1 MQNHLYI
8 CCRFARL
15 IYKIGGEIMGFIHKT
30 YLQITLD
37 EKDKEMI
44 KNKAVELGYKSTS
57 AFVIDSTKSYFKLEV
72 DMKAYRDLTKE
83 INYIGKNINSLI
95 RRINTD
101 GIYIDNDIDFLR
113 VNQKKIIKLINTEY
127 DRLLDLKTQFN
138 SDSLSK
144 KQKEKLIKSLSENQ
158 IKIPKKL
165 VLEEVYE
172 KIKEDFVYIIE
183 CIENSPEQDME
194 VTEYVWQYL
203 YGDTLYKLEDDQ
215 LIKLADSIFIFAQ
228 KVKFKLS
235 KLDNVF
241 SDDDWFE
248 LKDILDEYEIY

>member
-1 MQNHLYI
+1 M
-8 CCRFARL
+8 A
-15 IYKIGGEIMGFIHKT
+15 FIHKT

-57 AFVIDSTKSYFKLEV
+57 AFVIDSAKSHFKLEV

-101 GIYIDNDIDFLR
+101 GIYTDNDIDFLR
-113 VNQKKIIKLINTEY
+113 INQKKIIKLINTEY
-127 DRLLDLKTQFN
+127 DRLLDLKTKFN

-172 KIKEDFVYIIE
+172 KIKEDFIYIIE

-203 YGDTLYKLEDDQ
+203 YGDTLYKLDDDQ
-215 LIKLADSIFIFAQ
+215 FIKLADSIFIFAQ
-228 KVKFKLS
+228 KLKFKLS
-235 KLDNVF
+235 KLDNIF

>member
-1 MQNHLYI
+1 MKGEMKLREN
-8 CCRFARL
+8 RKKERL
-15 IYKIGGEIMGFIHKT
+15 EIQLFK
-30 YLQITLD
+30 D
-37 EKDKEMI
+37 EKEFI
-44 KNKAVELGYKSTS
+44 KNKSIDFGYKNVS
-57 AFVIDSTKSYFKLEV
+57 AFVIDSVKSHFKLEV

-101 GIYIDNDIDFLR
+101 GIYTDNDIDFLR
-113 VNQKKIIKLINTEY
+113 VNQKKIIKIMNTEY
-127 DRLLDLKTQFN
+127 DRLLDLKTKFN

>member
-1 MQNHLYI
+1 
-8 CCRFARL
+8 
-15 IYKIGGEIMGFIHKT
+15 MGFIYKT

-57 AFVIDSTKSYFKLEV
+57 AFIIDSAKTHFKLNV
-72 DMKAYRDLTKE
+72 DMKVYRDLTKE

-101 GIYIDNDIDFLR
+101 GIYTDSDIDFLR
-113 VNQKKIIKLINTEY
+113 VNQKKIVNLINTEY
-127 DRLLDLKTQFN
+127 DRLIDLKTKFN

-144 KQKEKLIKSLSENQ
+144 KQKEKLIQSLAENQ
-158 IKIPKKL
+158 IQIPKKL

-183 CIENSPEQDME
+183 CIENSPEQNKE

-203 YGDTLYKLEDDQ
+203 YGDTLYKLDDNQ

-228 KVKFKLS
+228 KLKFKLS
-235 KLDNVF
+235 KLDNIF

>member
-1 MQNHLYI
+1 M
-8 CCRFARL
+8 A
-15 IYKIGGEIMGFIHKT
+15 FIHKT

-44 KNKAVELGYKSTS
+44 KKKAIELGYKSTS
-57 AFVIDSTKSYFKLEV
+57 AFVIDSAKTHFKLEV

-101 GIYIDNDIDFLR
+101 GIYTDSDIDFLR
-113 VNQKKIIKLINTEY
+113 VNQKKIINIINTEY
-127 DRLLDLKTQFN
+127 DRLIDLKTKFN

-144 KQKEKLIKSLSENQ
+144 KQKEKLIQSLTENQ
-158 IKIPKKL
+158 IQIPKKL

-183 CIENSPEQDME
+183 CIENSPEQDKE

-203 YGDTLYKLEDDQ
+203 YGDTLYKLDDNQ

-228 KVKFKLS
+228 KLKFKLS

>member
-1 MQNHLYI
+1 MT
-8 CCRFARL
+8 
-15 IYKIGGEIMGFIHKT
+15 FIHKT

-44 KNKAVELGYKSTS
+44 KNKAEELGYKTVS
-57 AFVIDSTKSYFKLEV
+57 AFLVDSAKTYFKLEV
-72 DMKAYRDLTKE
+72 DMKIYRDLTKE

-101 GIYIDNDIDFLR
+101 GIYTDHDIDFLK
-113 VNQKKIIKLINTEY
+113 VNQKKIIKIIHKEY
-127 DRLLDLKTQFN
+127 DRLLDLKTKFN
-138 SDSLSK
+138 SDSLTK
-144 KQKEKLIKSLSENQ
+144 KQKQKLIESLSENQ
-158 IKIPKKL
+158 MQIPKKL

-172 KIKEDFVYIIE
+172 KIKEDFLYIIE
-183 CIENSPEQDME
+183 SIENSPEQAKE

-203 YGDTLYKLEDDQ
+203 YGDTLYKLDDNQ

-228 KVKFKLS
+228 KLKFKLS

-241 SDDDWFE
+241 EDDDWFE

>member
-1 MQNHLYI
+1 
-8 CCRFARL
+8 
-15 IYKIGGEIMGFIHKT
+15 MGFIHKT

-57 AFVIDSTKSYFKLEV
+57 AFIIDSAKTHFKLNV
-72 DMKAYRDLTKE
+72 DMKVYRDLTKE

-101 GIYIDNDIDFLR
+101 GIYTDSDIDFLR
-113 VNQKKIIKLINTEY
+113 VNQKKIVNLINTEY
-127 DRLLDLKTQFN
+127 DRLIDLKTKFN

-144 KQKEKLIKSLSENQ
+144 KQKEKLIQSLSENQ
-158 IKIPKKL
+158 MQIPKKL
-165 VLEEVYE
+165 ILEEVYE

-183 CIENSPEQDME
+183 CIENSPEQDKE
-194 VTEYVWQYL
+194 DTEYVWQYL
-203 YGDTLYKLEDDQ
+203 YGDTLYKLDDNQ

-228 KVKFKLS
+228 KLKFKLS

-241 SDDDWFE
+241 LDDDWFE

>member
-1 MQNHLYI
+1 MPRI
-8 CCRFARL
+8 
-15 IYKIGGEIMGFIHKT
+15 KT
-30 YLQITLD
+30 DLKMSLSK
-37 EKDKEMI
+37 EDKEFV
-44 KNKAVELGYKSTS
+44 KNKATDLGYKTVS
-57 AFVIDSTKSYFKLEV
+57 AFLIDSAKTHFKLEV
-72 DMKAYRDLTKE
+72 DMKVYRNLAKE

-101 GIYIDNDIDFLR
+101 GIYTDNDINFLR
-113 VNQKKIIKLINTEY
+113 VNQKKIINLINTEY
-127 DRLLDLKTQFN
+127 DRLIDLKTKFN

-144 KQKEKLIKSLSENQ
+144 KQKEKLIQSLSENQ
-158 IKIPKKL
+158 IQIPKKL

-183 CIENSPEQDME
+183 CIENSPEQGKE

-203 YGDTLYKLEDDQ
+203 YGDTLYKVDDNQ
-215 LIKLADSIFIFAQ
+215 LIKMADNIFIFAQ
-228 KVKFKLS
+228 KLKFKLS

-241 SDDDWFE
+241 EDDDWFE

>member
-1 MQNHLYI
+1 MKLGAN
-8 CCRFARL
+8 RKKERL
-15 IYKIGGEIMGFIHKT
+15 EIQLFK
-30 YLQITLD
+30 D
-37 EKDKEMI
+37 EKEFF
-44 KNKAVELGYKSTS
+44 KNKSIDFGYKNVS
-57 AFVIDSTKSYFKLEV
+57 AFVIDSVKSHFKLEV

-101 GIYIDNDIDFLR
+101 GIYTDNDIDFLR
-113 VNQKKIIKLINTEY
+113 VNQKKIIKIMNTEY
-127 DRLLDLKTQFN
+127 DRLLDLKTKFN

>member
-1 MQNHLYI
+1 MVRTNTYFQM
-8 CCRFARL
+8 RL
-15 IYKIGGEIMGFIHKT
+15 TE
-30 YLQITLD
+30 D
-37 EKDKEMI
+37 DKKYI
-44 KNKAVELGYKSTS
+44 KNKSEELGYKNVS
-57 AFVIDSTKSYFKLEV
+57 AFLIDSAKTHFKLEV

-101 GIYIDNDIDFLR
+101 GIYTDSDIDFLK
-113 VNQKKIIKLINTEY
+113 VNQTKIINRINSEY
-127 DRLLDLKTQFN
+127 DRLIDLKTKFN

-144 KQKEKLIKSLSENQ
+144 KQKEKLIQSLTENQ
-158 IKIPKKL
+158 IQIPKKL

-172 KIKEDFVYIIE
+172 KIKEDFLYIIE
-183 CIENSPEQDME
+183 CIENSPEQDKE

-203 YGDTLYKLEDDQ
+203 YGDTLFKLDDNQ
-215 LIKLADSIFIFAQ
+215 LIELADSIFIFTQ
-228 KVKFKLS
+228 KLKFKLS

-241 SDDDWFE
+241 EDDEWFE

>member
-1 MQNHLYI
+1 MVRTNTYFQM
-8 CCRFARL
+8 RL
-15 IYKIGGEIMGFIHKT
+15 TE
-30 YLQITLD
+30 D
-37 EKDKEMI
+37 DKKYI
-44 KNKAVELGYKSTS
+44 KNKSEELGYKNVS
-57 AFVIDSTKSYFKLEV
+57 AFLIESAKTHFKLEV
-72 DMKAYRDLTKE
+72 DMKVYRDLAKE

-101 GIYIDNDIDFLR
+101 GIYMDNDIDFLS
-113 VNQKKIIKLINTEY
+113 VNQKKIVNLINTEY
-127 DRLLDLKTQFN
+127 DRLIDLKTKFN

-144 KQKEKLIKSLSENQ
+144 KQKEKLIQSLTENQ
-158 IKIPKKL
+158 IQIPKKL

-172 KIKEDFVYIIE
+172 KIKEDFIYIIE
-183 CIENSPEQDME
+183 CIENSPEQDKE

-203 YGDTLYKLEDDQ
+203 YGDTLYNLDDNQ

>member
-1 MQNHLYI
+1 
-8 CCRFARL
+8 
-15 IYKIGGEIMGFIHKT
+15 MGFIHKT

-57 AFVIDSTKSYFKLEV
+57 AFIIDSAKTHFKLEV

-101 GIYIDNDIDFLR
+101 GIYTDSDIDFLR
-113 VNQKKIIKLINTEY
+113 VNQRKIVNLINTEY
-127 DRLLDLKTQFN
+127 DRLIDLKTKFN

-144 KQKEKLIKSLSENQ
+144 KQKGKLIQSLTENQ
-158 IKIPKKL
+158 IQIPKKL
-165 VLEEVYE
+165 ALEEVYE
-172 KIKEDFVYIIE
+172 KIKEDFIYIIE
-183 CIENSPEQDME
+183 CIENSPEQDKE
-194 VTEYVWQYL
+194 VSEYVWQYL
-203 YGDTLYKLEDDQ
+203 YGDTLFKLDDNQ
-215 LIKLADSIFIFAQ
+215 LIELADSIFIFAQ
-228 KVKFKLS
+228 KLKFKLS

-241 SDDDWFE
+241 EDDDWFE

>member
-1 MQNHLYI
+1 MKLREN
-8 CCRFARL
+8 RKKERL
-15 IYKIGGEIMGFIHKT
+15 EIQLFK
-30 YLQITLD
+30 D
-37 EKDKEMI
+37 EKEFI
-44 KNKAVELGYKSTS
+44 KNKSIDFGYKNVS
-57 AFVIDSTKSYFKLEV
+57 AFVIDSVKSHFKLEV

-101 GIYIDNDIDFLR
+101 GIYTDNDIDFLR
-113 VNQKKIIKLINTEY
+113 VNQKKIIKIMNTEY
-127 DRLLDLKTQFN
+127 DRLLDLKTKFN

-215 LIKLADSIFIFAQ
+215 LIKLANSIFIFAQ

>member
-1 MQNHLYI
+1 
-8 CCRFARL
+8 
-15 IYKIGGEIMGFIHKT
+15 MGFIHKT

-57 AFVIDSTKSYFKLEV
+57 AFIIDSAKTHFKLNV
-72 DMKAYRDLTKE
+72 DMKVYRDLTKE

-101 GIYIDNDIDFLR
+101 EIYTDSDIDFLR
-113 VNQKKIIKLINTEY
+113 VNQKKIINLINTEY
-127 DRLLDLKTQFN
+127 DRLIDLKTKFN

-144 KQKEKLIKSLSENQ
+144 KQKEKLIQSLSENQ
-158 IKIPKKL
+158 IQIPKKL
-165 VLEEVYE
+165 ALEEVYE
-172 KIKEDFVYIIE
+172 KIKEDFIYIIE
-183 CIENSPEQDME
+183 CIENSPKQDEE

-203 YGDTLYKLEDDQ
+203 YGDTLFKLDDNQ
-215 LIKLADSIFIFAQ
+215 LIELADSIFIFAQ
-228 KVKFKLS
+228 KLKFKLS

-241 SDDDWFE
+241 EDDDWFE

>member
-1 MQNHLYI
+1 MPRIKTDL
-8 CCRFARL
+8 
-15 IYKIGGEIMGFIHKT
+15 KISLSKE
-30 YLQITLD
+30 
-37 EKDKEMI
+37 DKEFI
-44 KNKAVELGYKSTS
+44 KNRAEEFGYNTVS
-57 AFVIDSTKSYFKLEV
+57 AFIVDSAKSHFTLEV

-101 GIYIDNDIDFLR
+101 GIYTDNDIDFLR
-113 VNQKKIIKLINTEY
+113 VNQKKIIKIMNTEY
-127 DRLLDLKTQFN
+127 DRLLDLKTKFN

-144 KQKEKLIKSLSENQ
+144 KQKEKLIQSLTENQ
-158 IKIPKKL
+158 IQIPKKI

-183 CIENSPEQDME
+183 CIENSPKQGKM
-194 VTEYVWQYL
+194 VTEYVWKYL
-203 YGDTLYKLEDDQ
+203 YGDTLYKLDDNQ

-228 KVKFKLS
+228 KLKFKLA

>member
-1 MQNHLYI
+1 MAN
-8 CCRFARL
+8 RRT
-15 IYKIGGEIMGFIHKT
+15 T
-30 YLQITLD
+30 YLQMSLEHE
-37 EKDKEMI
+37 EKDYI
-44 KNKAVELGYKSTS
+44 KNKATELGYKNVS
-57 AFVIDSTKSYFKLEV
+57 AFLIDSAKSHFKLEV

-101 GIYIDNDIDFLR
+101 GIYTDYDIDFLKT
-113 VNQKKIIKLINTEY
+113 NQKKIIKLINKEY
-127 DRLLDLKTQFN
+127 DRLLDLKTKFN

-158 IKIPKKL
+158 IKVPKKL

-183 CIENSPEQDME
+183 CIENSPEQGAAF
-194 VTEYVWQYL
+194 TEYVWQYL
-203 YGDTLYKLEDDQ
+203 YGDTLYKLDDDQ

-228 KVKFKLS
+228 KLKFKLS

>member
-1 MQNHLYI
+1 MAE
-8 CCRFARL
+8 RRT
-15 IYKIGGEIMGFIHKT
+15 T
-30 YLQITLD
+30 YLQMSLEHE
-37 EKDKEMI
+37 EKDYI
-44 KNKAVELGYKSTS
+44 KNKAIELGYKNVS
-57 AFVIDSTKSYFKLEV
+57 AFLIASAESFFKLEV

-95 RRINTD
+95 RKINTD
-101 GIYIDNDIDFLR
+101 GIYTDNDIDFLR
-113 VNQKKIIKLINTEY
+113 VNQKKIIKIMNTEY
-127 DRLLDLKTQFN
+127 DRLLDLKTKFN

-183 CIENSPEQDME
+183 CIENSPEQDKE

-203 YGDTLYKLEDDQ
+203 YGRTLYKLDDNQ
-215 LIKLADSIFIFAQ
+215 LIKMANSIFIFAQ
-228 KVKFKLS
+228 KLKFKLS
-235 KLDNVF
+235 KFDNVF
-241 SDDDWFE
+241 EDDDWFE

>member
-1 MQNHLYI
+1 MVRTNTYFQM
-8 CCRFARL
+8 RL
-15 IYKIGGEIMGFIHKT
+15 TE
-30 YLQITLD
+30 D
-37 EKDKEMI
+37 DKEYI
-44 KNKAVELGYKSTS
+44 KNKSEELGYKNVS
-57 AFVIDSTKSYFKLEV
+57 AFLIDSAKSHFKLEV
-72 DMKAYRDLTKE
+72 DMKAYRNLTKE

-101 GIYIDNDIDFLR
+101 GIYTDNDIDFLR
-113 VNQKKIIKLINTEY
+113 VNQKKIIKIMNTEY
-127 DRLLDLKTQFN
+127 DRLLDLKTKFN

-144 KQKEKLIKSLSENQ
+144 KQKGKLIKSLSENQ

-165 VLEEVYE
+165 VLEEVFE

-183 CIENSPEQDME
+183 CIENSPEQDIE

-203 YGDTLYKLEDDQ
+203 YGDTLYKLDDNQ

-228 KVKFKLS
+228 KLKFKLS

>member
-1 MQNHLYI
+1 MPRI
-8 CCRFARL
+8 
-15 IYKIGGEIMGFIHKT
+15 KT
-30 YLQITLD
+30 DLRISLSK
-37 EKDKEMI
+37 EDKELI
-44 KNKAVELGYKSTS
+44 KNKANDLGYRTVSAFLITS
-57 AFVIDSTKSYFKLEV
+57 AKSHFTLEV
-72 DMKAYRDLTKE
+72 DMKVYRDLAKE

-101 GIYIDNDIDFLR
+101 GIYTDNDIDFLR
-113 VNQKKIIKLINTEY
+113 VNQKNIIELINTEY
-127 DRLLDLKTQFN
+127 DRLIDLKTKFN

-144 KQKEKLIKSLSENQ
+144 KQKERLIKSLSGNQ
-158 IKIPKKL
+158 IQIPRKL

-172 KIKEDFVYIIE
+172 KIKEDFVYIID
-183 CIENSPEQDME
+183 CIENSPEQDKV
-194 VTEYVWQYL
+194 VTEYVWRYL
-203 YGDTLYKLEDDQ
+203 YGDTLYKLDDNQ

-228 KVKFKLS
+228 KLKFKLS

>member
-1 MQNHLYI
+1 MKLREN
-8 CCRFARL
+8 RKKERL
-15 IYKIGGEIMGFIHKT
+15 EIQLFK
-30 YLQITLD
+30 D
-37 EKDKEMI
+37 EKEFI
-44 KNKAVELGYKSTS
+44 KNKSIDFGYKNVS
-57 AFVIDSTKSYFKLEV
+57 AFVIDSVKSHFKLEV

-101 GIYIDNDIDFLR
+101 GIYTDNDIDFLR
-113 VNQKKIIKLINTEY
+113 VNQKKIIKIMNTEY
-127 DRLLDLKTQFN
+127 DRLLDLKTKFN

-203 YGDTLYKLEDDQ
+203 YGDTLYRLEDDQ

>member
-1 MQNHLYI
+1 
-8 CCRFARL
+8 
-15 IYKIGGEIMGFIHKT
+15 MGFIHKT

-57 AFVIDSTKSYFKLEV
+57 AFIIDSAKTHFKLNV
-72 DMKAYRDLTKE
+72 DMKTYRDLTKE

-101 GIYIDNDIDFLR
+101 GIYMDSDIDFLR
-113 VNQKKIIKLINTEY
+113 VNQKKIISLINTEY
-127 DRLLDLKTQFN
+127 DRLIDLKTKFN

-144 KQKEKLIKSLSENQ
+144 KQKEKLIQSLTENQ
-158 IKIPKKL
+158 IQIPKKL

-172 KIKEDFVYIIE
+172 KIKEDYVYIIQ
-183 CIENSPEQDME
+183 CIENSPEQDKE

-203 YGDTLYKLEDDQ
+203 YGDTLYNLEDDL
-215 LIKLADSIFIFAQ
+215 LIKLADSIFIFTQ
-228 KVKFKLS
+228 KLKFKLS
-235 KLDNVF
+235 KLDNIF

>member
-1 MQNHLYI
+1 MT
-8 CCRFARL
+8 
-15 IYKIGGEIMGFIHKT
+15 FIHKT

-44 KNKAVELGYKSTS
+44 KNKAEELGYKTVS
-57 AFVIDSTKSYFKLEV
+57 AFLVDGAKTHFKLEV
-72 DMKAYRDLTKE
+72 DMKIYRDLTKE

-101 GIYIDNDIDFLR
+101 GIYTDHDIDFLK
-113 VNQKKIIKLINTEY
+113 VNQKKIIKIIHKEY
-127 DRLLDLKTQFN
+127 DRLLDLKTKFN
-138 SDSLSK
+138 SDSLTK
-144 KQKEKLIKSLSENQ
+144 KQKQKLIESLSENQ
-158 IKIPKKL
+158 MQIPKKL

-172 KIKEDFVYIIE
+172 KIKEDFIYIIE
-183 CIENSPEQDME
+183 SIENSPEQAKE

-203 YGDTLYKLEDDQ
+203 YGDTLYKLDDNQ

-228 KVKFKLS
+228 KLKFKLS

-241 SDDDWFE
+241 EDDDWFE

>member
-1 MQNHLYI
+1 MVRTNTYFQM
-8 CCRFARL
+8 RL
-15 IYKIGGEIMGFIHKT
+15 TE
-30 YLQITLD
+30 D
-37 EKDKEMI
+37 DKKYI
-44 KNKAVELGYKSTS
+44 KNKSEELGYKNVS
-57 AFVIDSTKSYFKLEV
+57 AFLIESAKTHFKLEV
-72 DMKAYRDLTKE
+72 DMKVYRDLAKE

-101 GIYIDNDIDFLR
+101 GIYMDSDIDFLS
-113 VNQKKIIKLINTEY
+113 VNQKKIVNLINTEY
-127 DRLLDLKTQFN
+127 DRLIDLKTKFN

-144 KQKEKLIKSLSENQ
+144 KQKEKLIQSLAENQ
-158 IKIPKKL
+158 IQIPKKL

-172 KIKEDFVYIIE
+172 KIKEDFIYIIE
-183 CIENSPEQDME
+183 CIENSPAQDKE

-203 YGDTLYKLEDDQ
+203 YGDTLYNLDDNQ

>member
-1 MQNHLYI
+1 
-8 CCRFARL
+8 
-15 IYKIGGEIMGFIHKT
+15 MGFIHKT

-57 AFVIDSTKSYFKLEV
+57 AFVIDSAKSHFKLEV

-101 GIYIDNDIDFLR
+101 GIYTDNDIDFLR

-127 DRLLDLKTQFN
+127 DRLIDLKTKFN

-172 KIKEDFVYIIE
+172 KIKEDFIYIIE
-183 CIENSPEQDME
+183 CIENSPEQDVE
-194 VTEYVWQYL
+194 VTEYMWQYL
-203 YGDTLYKLEDDQ
+203 YGDTLYKLDDDQ

-228 KVKFKLS
+228 KLKFKLS
-235 KLDNVF
+235 KLNNVF

-248 LKDILDEYEIY
+248 LKDILGVPPHCYQAKLTQWQL

>member
-1 MQNHLYI
+1 MVRTNTYFQM
-8 CCRFARL
+8 RL
-15 IYKIGGEIMGFIHKT
+15 TEN
-30 YLQITLD
+30 
-37 EKDKEMI
+37 DKEYI
-44 KNKAVELGYKSTS
+44 KNKSEELGYKNVS
-57 AFVIDSTKSYFKLEV
+57 AFLIDSAKAHFTLEV

-101 GIYIDNDIDFLR
+101 GIYTDNDIDFLR
-113 VNQKKIIKLINTEY
+113 VNQKKIIKIMNTEY
-127 DRLLDLKTQFN
+127 DRLLDLKTKFN

-144 KQKEKLIKSLSENQ
+144 KQKEKLIQSLTENQ
-158 IKIPKKL
+158 IQIPKKL

-183 CIENSPEQDME
+183 CIENSPEQDKE

-203 YGDTLYKLEDDQ
+203 YGDTLYKLDDNQ

-241 SDDDWFE
+241 SDDDWFG

>member
-1 MQNHLYI
+1 MILRAN
-8 CCRFARL
+8 RKKERL
-15 IYKIGGEIMGFIHKT
+15 EIQLFK
-30 YLQITLD
+30 
-37 EKDKEMI
+37 EDKEFI
-44 KNKAVELGYKSTS
+44 KNKSIDFGYKNVS
-57 AFVIDSTKSYFKLEV
+57 AFVIDSAKSHFKLEV

-101 GIYIDNDIDFLR
+101 GIYTDNDIDFLR
-113 VNQKKIIKLINTEY
+113 VNQKKIIKLMNTEY
-127 DRLLDLKTQFN
+127 DRLLDLKTKFN

-183 CIENSPEQDME
+183 CIENSPEQGME

-203 YGDTLYKLEDDQ
+203 YGDTLYKLDDNQ

>member
-1 MQNHLYI
+1 MMGRIKTKLNV
-8 CCRFARL
+8 RL
-15 IYKIGGEIMGFIHKT
+15 LE
-30 YLQITLD
+30 
-37 EKDKEMI
+37 EDKEFI
-44 KNKAVELGYKSTS
+44 KNKAEEFGYKTVS
-57 AFVIDSTKSYFKLEV
+57 AFIVDSAKSHFKLEM

-101 GIYIDNDIDFLR
+101 GIYTDNDIDFLR
-113 VNQKKIIKLINTEY
+113 INQKKIIKIMNTEY
-127 DRLLDLKTQFN
+127 DRLLDLKTKFN

-203 YGDTLYKLEDDQ
+203 YGDTLYKLDDNQ

-228 KVKFKLS
+228 KLKFKLS